1 MNPIKA
7 LGCRLVQAGF
17 RLAMPVL
24 PYRRPGQLDSVEKVP
39 ALLAERQV
47 KNVLLVTDGGLRRC
61 GVTKK
66 LEEALKAAAIRCTVY
81 DGTCANPTV
90 EHVEDA
96 RILYR
101 SQGCQAIIAF
111 GGGSA
116 MDGAKALG
124 ARIVR
129 PEKKLGQLKGLLRVR
144 KKLPP
149 LIAIP
154 TTAGTG
160 SEVTP
165 VAVITDRE
173 SFHKYTVLDFA
184 LIPSYAVL
192 DPEVTVSLPP
202 MVTATTG
209 MDALTH
215 AVEAYIGRSTTRRT
229 RALALEATKLIF
241 ENLERVWANGEDRE
255 GRRYLL
261 RAAYLAGEAFSKSYV
276 GYIHAV
282 AHSLGGQ
289 YDTPHGL
296 ANAVIM
302 PYVLEDYGAAIHKK
316 LHDLAVAAGIARAE
330 EPHRAAA
337 EKLIAAIRAMNR
349 RMGIPETLPGIRRED
364 IPAMARHAEQEA
376 NPLYPVPVLKTQREL
391 ERYYEQ
397 IADWREG
404 YGQVQLRR
412 AG

>member
-24 PYRRPGQLDSVEKVP
+24 PYRRPKEIGAVEAVP
-39 ALLAERQV
+39 AALAEQQIRH
-47 KNVLLVTDGGLRRC
+47 VLLITDRGLRRC

-66 LEEALKAAAIRCTVY
+66 LEEALKAARIRCTVY

-116 MDGAKALG
+116 MDCAKAMG
-124 ARIVR
+124 ARIAR
-129 PEKKLGQLKGLLRVR
+129 PEKKLGQLKGLLRVM

-160 SEVTP
+160 SEITP
-165 VAVITDRE
+165 VAVITDWE
-173 SFHKYTVLDFA
+173 NLHKYTVLDFV
-184 LIPSYAVL
+184 LIPSHVVL

-215 AVEAYIGRSTTRRT
+215 AVEAYIGRSTTAHT

-241 ENLERVWANGEDRE
+241 ANLERVWANGEDRE
-255 GRRYLL
+255 GRSNML

-302 PYVLEDYGAAIHKK
+302 PYVLEDYGPAIHKK
-316 LHDLAVAAGIARAE
+316 LHDLAVAAGIATEEESHAE
-330 EPHRAAA
+330 AA
-337 EKLIAAIRAMNR
+337 EKFIAAIRAMNR
-349 RMGIPETLPGIRRED
+349 RMGIPEKLPGIRRED
-364 IPAMARHAEQEA
+364 IPIMARHAAEEA

-391 ERYYEQ
+391 AYYYEQ
-397 IADWREG
+397 ITDRRES
-404 YGQVQLRR
+404 YESVQLRR